1 MRRIIVG
8 TFLSPDGVMQAPGG
22 PEEDRTGQ
30 FEYGGWTVPY
40 WGDVVAGAMGESFS
54 KPFDLLLGRRTYDI
68 FAAHW
73 PHQVTDPNDPGFVS
87 GEGEIARMF
96 NDVTKYVATH
106 RPESLNWQN
115 SELLG
120 DDIIASLRAIKATEG
135 PDLSVSGS
143 SELVHQ
149 LLASDL
155 VDELWLLIYPVVLG
169 KGKRLFDGQ
178 SVPSAFKLVSST
190 HRKKKS
196 SDVRTFPD
204 SSRASRTIGVEN
216 PPLRQ
221 GFVNSPMNCAYCADL
236 VIGGT
241 IRRPLL

>member
-1 MRRIIVG
+1 M
-8 TFLSPDGVMQAPGG
+8 
-22 PEEDRTGQ
+22 
-30 FEYGGWTVPY
+30 PY
-40 WGDVVAGAMGESFS
+40 WDDVVAGAMGESFS

-73 PHQVTDPNDPGFVS
+73 PHQVTDPNDPGFVP

-96 NDVTKYVATH
+96 NEVTKYVATH

-155 VDELWLLIYPVVLG
+155 VDELRLLIYPVILG
-169 KGKRLFDGQ
+169 KGKRLFDGNPCHQ
-178 SVPSAFKLVSST
+178 PSSWSAPPHRPAASSLPIISVQANSRPGLLRWTT

-221 GFVNSPMNCAYCADL
+221 GFVNSPMNCAYCTDL
-236 VIGGT
+236 AIGGT
-241 IRRPLL
+241 IRRPLLKFICLQI